1 MLSADEYHA
10 IFEASPDGCLVVDAD
25 GVIRDLNPQVE
36 ILFGW
41 SREDLIGQPVEMLVP
56 EAQRPGHGHH
66 RSGYVGDPHVRPMGA
81 GLELSGLRRDGSRFP
96 AEISLSPWLS
106 ADGDKRVICSVRD
119 VSERKRLQ
127 DFSEG
132 MLRATEDERLRIRS
146 GIARRHCAALY
157 RAHGGAVRSGCA
169 SAALHLFPYPT
180 SRKLDAT
187 TQL

>member
-1 MLSADEYHA
+1 VLSADEYHA

-132 MLRATEDERLRIRS
+132 MLRATEDERLRIPLGNCTTTLRS
-146 GIARRHCAALY
+146 
-157 RAHGGAVRSGCA
+157 AV
-169 SAALHLFPYPT
+169 
-180 SRKLDAT
+180 
-187 TQL
+187 